1 MLIFNRQTDWRGIG
15 ATVLFESLTLL
26 ALALA
31 VVTYVDWSSNRAVAE
46 FTNATFAN
54 ATKAS
59 ASTLSRSS
67 DASAQMQAHAGRTG
81 CPRGN
86 KSLPTQLAPL
96 P

>member
-1 MLIFNRQTDWRGIG
+1 MLIFNRQIDWRGIG
-15 ATVLFESLTLL
+15 TTAMVESLTLL
-26 ALALA
+26 ALVLA

-46 FTNATFAN
+46 FTNT
-54 ATKAS
+54 TRSS
-59 ASTLSRSS
+59 ASGSNRSS
-67 DASAQMQAHAGRTG
+67 DSSAQMQPYAGRTG